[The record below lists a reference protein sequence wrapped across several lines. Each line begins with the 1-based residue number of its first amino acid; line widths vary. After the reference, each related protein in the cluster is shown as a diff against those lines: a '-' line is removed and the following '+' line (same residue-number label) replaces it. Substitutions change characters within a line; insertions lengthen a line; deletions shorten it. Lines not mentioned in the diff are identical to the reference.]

1 MGRPLRVILADDQQK
16 VRSALK
22 LVLEQTPESCV
33 VGEVADAEALL
44 TQAAVSCPDLVL
56 LDWGLPG
63 LVGGDLLASLRD
75 ICPQVQFIALSS
87 QPEARQPAL
96 ASGIDIFINKA
107 EPPEKLLSA
116 IKDCFLKQG
125 TQGIDNDNVSIFL

>member
-1 MGRPLRVILADDQQK
+1 MVRPLRVILADDQPK

-33 VGEVADAEALL
+33 VGEVADAETLL
-44 TQAAVSCPDLVL
+44 TQATVTCPDLVL

-63 LVGGDLLASLRD
+63 LVGDDILASLRD
-75 ICPQVQFIALSS
+75 ICPHVQLIALSS
-87 QPEARQPAL
+87 QPDARQPAQ
-96 ASGIDIFINKA
+96 AGGVDVFINKA

-116 IKDCFLKQG
+116 IKECFLKQEP
-125 TQGIDNDNVSIFL
+125 